1 MKFKIVVLCA
11 ALLAM
16 GAGAA
21 NAASNWVGVVGGAG
35 VPTGD
40 YGDAATTGWQL
51 GATGTHMLNEKW
63 GVGADVGYHAWNG
76 SSDANSAAEAAFG
89 AGSEWKWSAIQ
100 ATAQAT
106 YALPAKGSLASY
118 LKGGLGFYGVTG
130 KLNSPS
136 GDVTDTQNKLGYNIG
151 AGMNFA
157 SSGSTRWG
165 LVGQYHIV
173 PIDNQNVDFMTFGIN
188 MMWGVGE

>member
-1 MKFKIVVLCA
+1 MKFKFVILCA

-16 GAGAA
+16 SAGAA

-40 YGDAATTGWQL
+40 YGKAATTGWQL
-51 GATGTHMLNEKW
+51 GATGTHVMNEQW
-63 GVGADVGYHAWNG
+63 GFGADVGYHMWNG
-76 SSDANSAAEAAFG
+76 SSDANAAAEAAFG

-100 ATAQAT
+100 ATAHAIYT
-106 YALPAKGSLASY
+106 LPASGSMTPY

-130 KLNSPS
+130 KLKSPA
-136 GDVTDTQNKLGYNIG
+136 GDVNDTQNKLGYNIG

-157 SSGSTRWG
+157 STGSTHWG
-165 LVGQYHIV
+165 VVAQYHIV
-173 PIDNQNVDFMTFGIN
+173 PIQNQNVDFMTFGLN
-188 MMWGVGE
+188 MMWGVGK